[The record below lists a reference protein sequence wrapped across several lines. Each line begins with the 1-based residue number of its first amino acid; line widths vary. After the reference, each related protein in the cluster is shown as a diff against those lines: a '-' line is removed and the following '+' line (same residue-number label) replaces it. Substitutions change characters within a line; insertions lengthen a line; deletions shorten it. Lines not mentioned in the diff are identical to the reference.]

1 MTIRDRNSFRSQI
14 AFNGVERQVFHP
26 TLVNVV
32 QHRDAETA
40 VRLLYPYR
48 RNVLTITTDNGSEFA
63 RHGIISELLNA
74 PVFFADSYSSWQKGA
89 IENTNKL
96 IRQYIPKGTD
106 FKGLTDEYV
115 HSVQLQINRRP
126 REKLNFSTPKDEF
139 FKYLL

>member
-74 PVFFADSYSSWQKGA
+74 PVFFADSYSSWQKGT

-96 IRQYIPKGTD
+96 IRQYIPKGAD

-115 HSVQLQINRRP
+115 HSVQLNQ
-126 REKLNFSTPKDEF
+126 
-139 FKYLL
+139 